1 MEDVMMT
8 WKDEGV
14 KGNWVEYNWKK
25 IVLLRGYTD
34 HFKEMCILLLYPTI
48 QVVNINC
55 ELTGSVDKTYLEI

>member
-1 MEDVMMT
+1 M
-8 WKDEGV
+8 G
-14 KGNWVEYNWKK
+14 GIQLKK